1 MELFSDAEN
10 PQMADD
16 GIDIDLDLTSD
27 PPRNEE
33 DEVMIEDLDTS
44 VLEKDIQPNIVNSWD
59 DQMVDDP
66 EQDDHLQHDDNLNTV
81 GLEESAYDQDWIIDD
96 REQEPRPPDS
106 KPIEVQDTLQNIIRY
121 QNSTHNLPQVL
132 QTAAQTASQS
142 STYEPMTMLD
152 DVATDDLGKPKNIP
166 TLYQHQGEQG
176 IHETQPEFVRSHLV
190 PEDTVDALRTS
201 GIASFDHEIPA
212 AAQVAEDTAG
222 GDLGQRD
229 NVPISDQEIDLAGR
243 DRVEKSEGNHASPRV
258 SIQEW
263 SDPVGKDTEGN
274 PLESEN
280 DNSLPQVG
288 EEEDFYE
295 RSHSPTAAVLHSNQE
310 AASQEP
316 PYIHQVVVVYEG
328 SEMFLFP
335 PAEHEQDLS
344 QTYFLSDEAL
354 AAEPLYNLFRECRNV
369 LGESISDKEEL
380 QITIEVLGLS
390 ICESTVDGSST
401 TLLDILDVFLQL
413 HAHDGIEDPPHMGM
427 ILSTSTRFSDRL
439 RFLLDFVADGKGMSH
454 LRREE
459 YFEDATSPEHLPEPN
474 MPIESDETDKNL
486 ASPDALEQTNVQGD
500 HEEHTLL
507 HASKQAE
514 HSSNISFKLPRGDNA
529 SRLKDAEFQ
538 PVTESIGSTNTVHS
552 VTDRN
557 IDSSAENLVTESS
570 NAASPLQALD
580 EPADD
585 QYDDELEEEEDL
597 NEEDDDADPKEWNS
611 TSSYTVRG
619 DDTLG
624 VKNNFAMSTEP
635 TNLHGPSEK
644 GQQLFHE
651 NLEAEDVL
659 TNEDLEAD
667 LDNLDN
673 LDNLDE
679 LGLDTQWHDTQEL
692 DSTLVNASSARDVST
707 LDPDRR
713 GNSDFIDSSLGN
725 SLGVPVDGK
734 TLEMPHDG
742 RNQSPMDNLEDEQA
756 NREDTLTISQSNDS
770 NALNDQPSETTN
782 RSFGHG
788 QETSYISG
796 PDRGDTRDL
805 PVDGQR
811 DSAWFK
817 DDIDFDDLEDDATV
831 EDLPGVSTELHSEP
845 AGTSSPG
852 ALKRARADDEVASLE
867 DDPTLDP
874 KRERV
879 RLKDHYPY
887 HSESVVDSNWRHLC
901 ASPLGAVPREDSG
914 ANSEDCANPTEQ
926 PKMVEDKY
934 IGLALAIVSTMAIGT
949 SFVITKKGLLDASER
964 HGFEG
969 DGFAYL
975 KSPTWWGGIVTMV
988 VGEVANFAAY
998 AYAPAILVTPL
1009 GALSVLIG
1017 AVLGASFLKEELGTL
1032 GKLGCAMCLIG
1043 SVIIVLHAP
1052 PDKDIKTVD
1061 EILHYAIHPGFLFYC
1076 AAVAVFSSVMIYRVA
1091 PQHGK
1096 KNPLIYISICS
1107 TVGSISVMSV
1117 KAFGIALKLT
1127 LGGSNQFTYPST
1139 YVFIIITVV
1148 CILTQMN
1155 YFNKALSQFSTSL
1168 VNPLYYVTFTT
1179 ATLCASFIL
1188 FRGFNTTDAVNTIS
1202 LLSGFLVIFTGVYLL
1217 NLSRGDPNGSKLLG
1231 GKGED
1236 GIPTDGITGL
1246 QTRASMQTRRSVDA
1260 RETSSGS
1267 TGFGSRGDREGL
1279 IHSYDEENGGF
1290 GLTDLAED
1298 SEEDDET
1305 RPPNGNGRIQQH
1317 QRYTKV
1323 EDQ

>member
-1 MELFSDAEN
+1 MATYHPLTVPYDSSDAEEPMELFSDAEN

-176 IHETQPEFVRSHLV
+176 IHETQPEFVRSHLI

-390 ICESTVDGSST
+390 ICE
-401 TLLDILDVFLQL
+401 L

-867 DDPTLDP
+867 DDPN
-874 KRERV
+874 
-879 RLKDHYPY
+879 
-887 HSESVVDSNWRHLC
+887 SESVVDSNWRHLC

-1260 RETSSGS
+1260 RGTSSGS
-1267 TGFGSRGDREGL
+1267 TGFGSIGDREGL